1 MAQTGTLP
9 KPQLRGL
16 LASRLKIN
24 ATAAFAFC
32 ISMAVGWK
40 FLFAEKR
47 KQKYL
52 DFYKS
57 YDAKA
62 DFERMKKAGVF
73 QSVRPDGEIGT
84 LD

>member
-1 MAQTGTLP
+1 
-9 KPQLRGL
+9 
-16 LASRLKIN
+16 
-24 ATAAFAFC
+24 
-32 ISMAVGWK
+32 MAVGWK